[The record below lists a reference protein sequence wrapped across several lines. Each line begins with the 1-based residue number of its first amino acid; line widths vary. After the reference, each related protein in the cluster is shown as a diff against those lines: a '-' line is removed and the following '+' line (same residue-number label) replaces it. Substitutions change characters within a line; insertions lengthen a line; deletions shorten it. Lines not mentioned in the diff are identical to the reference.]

1 MLKRISVGII
11 LAAILFALL
20 LWLRPISLYIIDAV
34 ILAVIAVAA
43 FEIFRAFKTSGYR
56 PVLSCILVYIIGI
69 YPAVFFLNE
78 SGLLIVILASALVAL
93 FAFIFDHNISLNDLF
108 VTYFILIYPCVL
120 TSIFFFINAGTG
132 SLLGIM
138 LILFIATFSDMF
150 ALFTGVTFKGK
161 KLCPSISPNKTI
173 SGAIGGLFGGML
185 GATVIFLLFDYF
197 RLFDNFNNTMI
208 NALIDWNIGAS
219 VAVYLVLGLL
229 GSVLAQLGDLAASWV
244 KRQTGIKDFGTI
256 FPGHGGL
263 VDRLDSIMFVIP
275 LIYLTFLII
284 GAI

>member
-43 FEIFRAFKTSGYR
+43 YEIFRAFKTSGYR

-185 GATVIFLLFDYF
+185 GATVIFLLFDS
-197 RLFDNFNNTMI
+197 D
-208 NALIDWNIGAS
+208 
-219 VAVYLVLGLL
+219 V
-229 GSVLAQLGDLAASWV
+229 
-244 KRQTGIKDFGTI
+244 
-256 FPGHGGL
+256 
-263 VDRLDSIMFVIP
+263 
-275 LIYLTFLII
+275 
-284 GAI
+284 

>member
-43 FEIFRAFKTSGYR
+43 YEIFRAFKTSGYR

-229 GSVLAQLGDLAASWV
+229 GSVLAQLGDLTASWV